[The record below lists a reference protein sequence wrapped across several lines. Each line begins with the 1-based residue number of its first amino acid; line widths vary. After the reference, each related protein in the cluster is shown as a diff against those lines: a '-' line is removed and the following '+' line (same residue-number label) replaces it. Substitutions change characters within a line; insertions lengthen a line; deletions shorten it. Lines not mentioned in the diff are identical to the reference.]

1 MTELAAETFDRL
13 EAEGVA
19 VTPFDAVRIEA
30 AARLIAQAKSSDG
43 APFLSA
49 PRVRFCGGVLF
60 HEPTIQ
66 SELWLLEVAAPLC
79 ANGDTALMLRAFAL
93 AHADEPGFFDGE
105 DMRSAKSVTRYAK
118 DFMRRI
124 AATEDEL
131 VSALDYCVN
140 GDDDGLDDLP
150 MPKPKKRK
158 GATSAPRQTR
168 RDRMYADLAEAVG
181 VTGAAIEDM
190 KRMTPAMLD
199 RALRRAWELN
209 RWEFKDGEDTRAS
222 VAWHALL
229 EEIRGKSA
237 AHHIE
242 NRNASKSKTASA
254 SRIPGQDGD
263 LSQRRLNDGDDVRNP
278 LTGGSI
284 SNG

>member
-1 MTELAAETFDRL
+1 MQELAAEMFDRL
-13 EAEGVA
+13 AAEGVEI
-19 VTPFDAVRIEA
+19 TPFDAVRIEA
-30 AARLIAQAKSSDG
+30 AARLLAQAKSSDG

-49 PRVRFCGGVLF
+49 PRVRYCGGILF

-66 SELWLLEVAAPLC
+66 SEMWLLEVAAPLC
-79 ANGDTALMLRAFAL
+79 ANGRTALMLRAFAL

-105 DMRSAKSVTRYAK
+105 DMKSAKTVTKYAK

-140 GDDDGLDDLP
+140 GDDDGYDDLP
-150 MPKPKKRK
+150 MPEPKKRK
-158 GATSAPRQTR
+158 GAADAPRVTR

-181 VTGAAIEDM
+181 VTGAAIDDL

-222 VAWHALL
+222 VAWHALI

-237 AHHIE
+237 A
-242 NRNASKSKTASA
+242 KQK
-254 SRIPGQDGD
+254 
-263 LSQRRLNDGDDVRNP
+263 
-278 LTGGSI
+278 GGAK
-284 SNG
+284 